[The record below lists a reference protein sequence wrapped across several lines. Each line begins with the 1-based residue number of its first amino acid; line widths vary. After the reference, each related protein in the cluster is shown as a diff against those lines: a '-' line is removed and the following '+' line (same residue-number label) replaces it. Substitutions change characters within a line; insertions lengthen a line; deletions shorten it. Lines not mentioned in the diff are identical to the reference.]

1 MPTTRIPIDG
11 LWRCLCPAI
20 NTITSAHSIPSR
32 AIPRKAPITPNPTLR
47 PRTRRFHN
55 STRPQASW
63 GGGWASRPDFATSV
77 EDKSRAIPPKN
88 EEGYDSIVPKV
99 KVTNRVDNY
108 EIAKLHGKL
117 RLLCTERGAYHRIVE
132 LVELLIREK
141 GEKPALIHYDALIRA
156 NVDAEFGS
164 AEVVKDILVEMKQE
178 GIAVDSGLYHG
189 VLQVCGHRERFGDWL
204 TGGNRC

>member
-1 MPTTRIPIDG
+1 
-11 LWRCLCPAI
+11 
-20 NTITSAHSIPSR
+20 
-32 AIPRKAPITPNPTLR
+32 
-47 PRTRRFHN
+47 
-55 STRPQASW
+55 
-63 GGGWASRPDFATSV
+63 
-77 EDKSRAIPPKN
+77 
-88 EEGYDSIVPKV
+88 V
-99 KVTNRVDNY
+99 KVTNRVGNY

-117 RLLCTERGAYHRIVE
+117 RQLCTERGAFHRIVE

-189 VLQVCGHRERFGDWL
+189 VLQVCGHRERFVY
-204 TGGNRC
+204 